1 TVEAELERAFTAGGL
16 GFAATSWAHA
26 RPSITAFAERWTVIR
41 EQACR
46 ETKLEGRRSE
56 AALARIESCLDE
68 QRATVAGLLETWRG
82 ANQAVVTRAPLA
94 AAGLEDPGLCL
105 DELAL
110 ARRPLPD
117 EAQARAQVQVLRTR
131 IERAQL
137 KERAGEVGGAQREI
151 DAILAE
157 AEALGWVPLQAEADL
172 AHGRILSAQNGFA
185 AARAEEERA
194 FERAMATGHDLIA
207 LRASIGLI
215 SLIGYHGA
223 DAKVGLGWARLA
235 AALLERLALMD
246 SVDAGDYQRAL
257 GDLHWS
263 SGDYERSADHYRRAV
278 ETFVGVLGPEHPR
291 VAETLRDLG
300 YVYMD
305 QGDQTRARETLER
318 AQAIQEA
325 ALGADHPDLLATR
338 RFMAKV
344 IGKSGDLPRAIAMQR
359 ELLAAYESA
368 LGVDALEAGE
378 AALDLGTSL
387 AESGSLEEALVMDWR
402 ALKIIVAE
410 VGPDRPLT
418 AIAYN
423 DMAVIEMRLGRNEK
437 ALGHLRQA
445 LAIHEALD
453 PDHPNVASAHHN
465 IASALRA
472 LGRMEEARVESQQAL
487 ALFEAKLGVD
497 HPNLITVLLGLG
509 EAELA
514 LGALDDAGAHLERA
528 LTLAQGADPAYAW
541 RIPIIRAFIS
551 ATADGGRLRPQSR
564 AEVEA
569 LIERIEIEG
578 GEALI
583 FLPRLRALLLLSG
596 SESDPGAPR

>member
-1 TVEAELERAFTAGGL
+1 AMARLSHPNVVQVYEIHEGGDASEDDDAQAGPTFVVMEYVDGLTLRAWLGETSRTRDEILTVFTAAGRGLAAAHDKGLVHRDFKPDNVMIDGQGRVLVMDFGLARGEEGEGSGEGASTRDQEALLVSTGNALSVDLTRTGALMGTPAYMAPEQFAGQRGDARSDQFSFCVALWEALLGRRPFIGDSLLALSQAVMEGRPQAPGTGDLPIWLRAVLERGLAREPGQRWPTMAELLEALAGVPARRRRRRALTLVGVLATVSVAAGFTVARAREQAAIEDSCSADARAITADWNPTVEAELERAFTAGGL

-137 KERAGEVGGAQREI
+137 KERAGEVGGAQQEI
-151 DAILAE
+151 DTILAE

-235 AALLERLALMD
+235 AALLERLGLTD
-246 SVDAGDYQRAL
+246 SVDAGDYQRA
-257 GDLHWS
+257 
-263 SGDYERSADHYRRAV
+263 
-278 ETFVGVLGPEHPR
+278 
-291 VAETLRDLG
+291 
-300 YVYMD
+300 
-305 QGDQTRARETLER
+305 
-318 AQAIQEA
+318 
-325 ALGADHPDLLATR
+325 
-338 RFMAKV
+338 
-344 IGKSGDLPRAIAMQR
+344 
-359 ELLAAYESA
+359 
-368 LGVDALEAGE
+368 
-378 AALDLGTSL
+378 
-387 AESGSLEEALVMDWR
+387 
-402 ALKIIVAE
+402 
-410 VGPDRPLT
+410 
-418 AIAYN
+418 
-423 DMAVIEMRLGRNEK
+423 
-437 ALGHLRQA
+437 
-445 LAIHEALD
+445 
-453 PDHPNVASAHHN
+453 
-465 IASALRA
+465 
-472 LGRMEEARVESQQAL
+472 
-487 ALFEAKLGVD
+487 
-497 HPNLITVLLGLG
+497 
-509 EAELA
+509 
-514 LGALDDAGAHLERA
+514 
-528 LTLAQGADPAYAW
+528 
-541 RIPIIRAFIS
+541 
-551 ATADGGRLRPQSR
+551 
-564 AEVEA
+564 
-569 LIERIEIEG
+569 
-578 GEALI
+578 
-583 FLPRLRALLLLSG
+583 
-596 SESDPGAPR
+596 